1 MNQRERRSLGKKL
14 LKWTLSTIGHEGYF
28 LTGREKGRY
37 VRVHQTL
44 PRSLHTELEA
54 FAREEGKKYSTIVS
68 ELLKE
73 AL

>member
-1 MNQRERRSLGKKL
+1 MNQLNRRSLGKRL
-14 LKWTLSTIGHEGYF
+14 LQWTLGTIAHEGYF
-28 LTGREKGRY
+28 LAGRKKGRY

-44 PRSLHTELEA
+44 PISLQTELEA
-54 FAREEGKKYSTIVS
+54 LAREEGKKYSTIVS